1 MALFRQAAYAIAV
14 SLAATMS
21 AAAADWPLEPAT
33 YPATYPLFSPRPIA
47 QWESE
52 IGGRYWYSS
61 GRTQLDLFGAT
72 QANGLIS
79 RLTYSDLQA
88 HSGEVFGRAE
98 HLSGFFI
105 KGFVGGG
112 AITGGGLR
120 DEDFVTP
127 SFPLYSS
134 TNSEQRDGRLAYATV
149 DLGWTWRSEDIKLG
163 FFAGYHYYFER
174 VNAFGCVQT
183 ASPVICVPPVP
194 ASELLITQETN
205 WNAVRLG
212 FNGEWR
218 WGGWILNADLAWI
231 PYAWLNANDTHW
243 QRIPF
248 DFSGP
253 TPELG
258 NSFNNVQIE
267 ALLRYQFQNGFSV
280 GIGGRYWRI
289 DTSSAQAHF
298 ESSAVGGGVP
308 QTISLVTERWG
319 GFLQASYK
327 FGELRPTRY

>member
-21 AAAADWPLEPAT
+21 AAAADWPLE
-33 YPATYPLFSPRPIA
+33 PATYPLFSPRPIA

-149 DLGWTWRSEDIKLG
+149 DLGWYGGLECPSIIGGGMPGFRRDQASWRSLFDIAWLASGVVKKGSITSKPLNRIPHG
-163 FFAGYHYYFER
+163 KPPLAPRSRGPTASQNHLAGSRLAAGYRPE
-174 VNAFGCVQT
+174 AFALAPQRARC
-183 ASPVICVPPVP
+183 I
-194 ASELLITQETN
+194 
-205 WNAVRLG
+205 
-212 FNGEWR
+212 
-218 WGGWILNADLAWI
+218 GWA
-231 PYAWLNANDTHW
+231 
-243 QRIPF
+243 
-248 DFSGP
+248 
-253 TPELG
+253 
-258 NSFNNVQIE
+258 
-267 ALLRYQFQNGFSV
+267 
-280 GIGGRYWRI
+280 
-289 DTSSAQAHF
+289 
-298 ESSAVGGGVP
+298 
-308 QTISLVTERWG
+308 
-319 GFLQASYK
+319 
-327 FGELRPTRY
+327 